1 MNERHLLSNLSYSDL
16 KLGHSNGNK
25 SLPKLITD
33 KNSISDKKRRCKKT
47 CRFFRRRWSFNLFS
61 MRLRKKQVHTPHLVA
76 QTQCQN
82 IAKIGPFGADFWRL
96 RFYMGQFGPECYFL
110 TFWALQDGF
119 FRFFLKNFKFAI
131 IISKSHIVSPVGRIL
146 NSSRLIQG
154 FKIVFGG

>member
-61 MRLRKKQVHTPHLVA
+61 MRLRKKTSSYTPSCGSNSMPKYCENWSLW
-76 QTQCQN
+76 
-82 IAKIGPFGADFWRL
+82 GR
-96 RFYMGQFGPECYFL
+96 FL
-110 TFWALQDGF
+110 TPTLLHGPIWSWMSFSNFSSSTRWLFQIFFEKFQMCTSYFKAPLHYLKALK
-119 FRFFLKNFKFAI
+119 L
-131 IISKSHIVSPVGRIL
+131 VSETGL
-146 NSSRLIQG
+146 NRTSQRHY
-154 FKIVFGG
+154 